1 MVDVFFC
8 EAKTACVF
16 RISDWSSDGCS
27 SDLNN
32 GVRRQIHHGNGI
44 VSGIGHEGAPAIAV
58 DDDMGR
64 VVTDRNPSERTGS
77 QIVGVED
84 DEEALHLARAMA
96 FGLPRIPMALVCR
109 VADHQQPPPTGGG
122 LGFFAP
128 SGGGA

>member
-84 DEEALHLARAMA
+84 DEEALHPARAIRSE
-96 FGLPRIPMALVCR
+96 GSRTGEDGVSTCR
-109 VADHQQPPPTGGG
+109 SRWWPSQSNNNTPPTTKT
-122 LGFFAP
+122 
-128 SGGGA
+128 